1 MSEGEGNGSEVGKV
15 MTANDRT
22 GQFTIASVVFLGAF
36 LLFQVQPLI
45 SRVILPWFGGSPSV
59 WTSCLLFFQCLLCGG
74 YLYSHL
80 LTSRFS
86 PAVQIGT
93 HTLLILA
100 ALATLQIL
108 PEPAWKPAAVSS
120 PVGHILWVLARTVG
134 VPYFLLSTTSPLLL
148 RWYSLCY
155 PERPPHR
162 LYALSNSGSLLA
174 LLSYPLVVEPFLDT
188 SAQAYFW
195 MSLFVL
201 YGLSGLLVLWMV
213 RGRGVDSTAVFQRAS
228 LSVPL
233 HRRAWFLLS
242 ALASVMLLA
251 ETNQICQDVA
261 VVPFFWVVPLAL
273 YLLSFIICFE
283 SDRWY
288 RRGLIAPV
296 TALLVLGIALIQ
308 IFGTQLSL
316 TVQLPFW
323 SAGLFAIFVLCH
335 GELARLRP
343 PADQLTGFYL
353 LSSAGGAAGG
363 LTVALL
369 APMLFPAYWEHDLGL
384 LLTGLL
390 ALGVWFD
397 ARGWVK
403 GGFQPPLLPLA
414 AGILMV
420 VVMITMSAS
429 GIESVL
435 RAQDSRRN
443 FYGVLTVENYE
454 PESAVLLRHGR
465 ITHGLQFRRSPS
477 TPSTY
482 YGYRSGAGRAIA
494 LLRERRE
501 QGGRG
506 LKIGLVGLGTG
517 TLATY
522 AKSNDEIVFYEI
534 NSDVIEIANEHFSF
548 LRDCKA
554 AVAVEE
560 GDARLLLE
568 HSEPRAF
575 DLLVLDAF
583 SGDSVPVHLLT
594 VEAMEVYRRHLAED
608 GLLAFH
614 ISNLHFDLQP
624 VTEALAIDASFAV
637 VTIQNLPNSR
647 GANGETLVSDPGSTW
662 TLMSADSSFL
672 RHELMQRDR
681 LPSVARPGNLWRD
694 SFANLL
700 PILKWSGSR

>member
-1 MSEGEGNGSEVGKV
+1 MSEGEGNGSGGRKFF
-15 MTANDRT
+15 AGNDRT
-22 GQFTIASVVFLGAF
+22 GQLTIASVVFLGAF

-45 SRVILPWFGGSPSV
+45 SRIILPWFGGSPSV

-80 LTSRFS
+80 LTSRLP
-86 PAVQIGT
+86 PAGQLWT
-93 HTLLILA
+93 HTLLIL
-100 ALATLQIL
+100 LSLVTLQIL
-108 PEPAWKPAAVSS
+108 PDMAWKPDAASS

-155 PERPPHR
+155 PERQVHR
-162 LYALSNSGSLLA
+162 LYALSNTGSLLA
-174 LLSYPLVVEPFLDT
+174 LLSYPLLVEPLLDI

-195 MSLFVL
+195 MTLFVL
-201 YGLSGLLVLWMV
+201 YGISSLLVLWMV
-213 RGRGVDSTAVFQRAS
+213 RNRKLDATASQQQAS
-228 LSVPL
+228 ARQSLP
-233 HRRAWFLLS
+233 RRSWFLLS

-273 YLLSFIICFE
+273 YLVSFIVCFE

-288 RRGLIAPV
+288 RRGLVAPL
-296 TALLVLGIALIQ
+296 TALLVLGIALLQ
-308 IFGTQLSL
+308 VFGTKLSL
-316 TVQLPFW
+316 TVQLPVW
-323 SAGLFAIFVLCH
+323 SAGMFAIFLLCH

-343 PADQLTGFYL
+343 PPDQLTGFYL

-369 APMLFPAYWEHDLGL
+369 APLLFPAYWEHDLGL
-384 LLTGLL
+384 LLSGLL
-390 ALGVWFD
+390 GLAVWFD
-397 ARGWVK
+397 ARGWMK
-403 GGFQPPLLPLA
+403 GGFQPPLLPLIV
-414 AGILMV
+414 GILML
-420 VVMITMSAS
+420 VVMITMSAT

-435 RAQDSRRN
+435 RAKDSRRN
-443 FYGVLTVENYE
+443 FYGVLTVEDYE
-454 PESAVLLRHGR
+454 PEAAVLLRHGR

-477 TPSTY
+477 MPSTY

-494 LLRERRE
+494 MLRQRAE
-501 QGGRG
+501 QEQRG
-506 LKIGLVGLGTG
+506 LRIGLVGLGTG

-522 AKSNDEIVFYEI
+522 AQPGDEFVFYEI
-534 NSDVIEIANEHFSF
+534 NSDVIEIANEHFTF
-548 LRDCKA
+548 LRDCE
-554 AVAVEE
+554 AVVSIEE

-568 HSEPRAF
+568 HSESREF

-594 VEAMEVYRRHLAED
+594 VEAMEVYRRHLAER
-608 GLLAFH
+608 GLLVFH

-624 VTEALAIDASFAV
+624 VTEALADHASMAA
-637 VTIQNLPNSR
+637 VTIQNLPAGR
-647 GANGETLVSDPGSTW
+647 GPDGGPLLSDPGSTW
-662 TLMSADSSFL
+662 TLMSDDVSFL
-672 RHELMQRDR
+672 QHDLMLRDR
-681 LPSVARPGNLWRD
+681 LPVAATNGNLWRD

-700 PILKWSGSR
+700 PILKWSGSD